1 MCSMI
6 KAVIFDIGNVLTDFS
21 WQEMYREK
29 GLAGET
35 FERVAEATVKSPYW
49 CELDRGN
56 MSFEEVVE
64 KFVGIDREME
74 DEIRRVLAD
83 MHGIVTGRA
92 YAIPWIRNLKE
103 RGLQVYVLSNFSE
116 KIWKECQDAL
126 EFFPF
131 TDGGIISYRE
141 HLIKPE
147 PAIYSLLLKRYGLR
161 ADECVFIDDLRENI
175 EAAKRHGIHGIVFE
189 TYERAVLELN
199 KLIEN

>member
-64 KFVGIDREME
+64 KFVSIDKEME

-83 MHGIVTGRA
+83 THGIVTGRT
-92 YAIPWIRNLKE
+92 YAIPWICNLKE

-131 TDGGIISYRE
+131 TDGGIISYKE

-147 PAIYSLLLKRYGLR
+147 PAIYSLLLKRYGLK
-161 ADECVFIDDLRENI
+161 AEECVFIDDLKENI
-175 EAAKRHGIHGIVFE
+175 EAAKRQGIHGIVFE
-189 TYERAVLELN
+189 TYEQAVLELN